1 MHRFQG
7 LGCAYLWEAMI
18 LPTIHPRRQAEIY
31 QLWRTPHEPGH
42 FPGHFLRLQIFL
54 GQPHQATGLT
64 LSPLPSSVFSKVRE
78 RILGSLSVV
87 NATMGDMQRVRGL
100 AEVLKEVTQ
109 RSEELTPLAQVSSA
123 HPLSPDLY
131 FWDPDHSSHLTHPF
145 ARPLLLCIYIYTYTY
160 TFLTFHSCIHVLIYS
175 FI

>member
-7 LGCAYLWEAMI
+7 LGCAYLWEAVI
-18 LPTIHPRRQAEIY
+18 LPTIHPRRQAEIC
-31 QLWRTPHEPGH
+31 QLWKTPHEPGR
-42 FPGHFLRLQIFL
+42 FLRPQIL
-54 GQPHQATGLT
+54 LRQPHQATGIT
-64 LSPLPSSVFSKVRE
+64 LPPPPSSVFSKVRE
-78 RILGSLSVV
+78 HILGSLSVV

-109 RSEELTPLAQVSSA
+109 RSEELTPLAQVSSS

-145 ARPLLLCIYIYTYTY
+145 ARTPLLSIYIYTY
-160 TFLTFHSCIHVLIYS
+160 TFLTFHSYIHVLIYS